1 MSYDGGGVV
10 PGGHAREAIRRGP
23 RSPAEAAVVYGLQT
37 LAAAAIPR
45 ESPPANASP
54 SEREA
59 FGKRARKQAP
69 RSSNGEWAPGG
80 DRPDPVD
87 ILERQAAD
95 RVPELVPLRYGRM
108 LDSPFAFYRGAAAIM
123 AADLAST
130 PRSGLWV
137 QACGDAHLS
146 NFGAYASPSRDLVV
160 DVNDFDETLPG
171 PWEWDLKR
179 LAASFEIAG
188 RGRGFKRSERRSV
201 VMTAAREYRE
211 VMRRLAGMHNLD
223 VWYLRVEV
231 GALRDQLAPRATAQR
246 LRTFERNVAKA
257 RRKTRMRAFSKLT
270 ERVDGQLR
278 IASDPPVLIPLE
290 EIFSGPQAATAEAR
304 IREVLESYRETLS
317 PARRHLVDG
326 YRYVHAARKV
336 VGVGSVGTRAW
347 IALFVGRDEGDP
359 LFLQIKEAQ
368 RSVLEPYTARSEYR
382 HQGQRVV
389 EGQQLTQSTSDILLG
404 WLTAAGPDD
413 QERDFY
419 VRQLWD
425 QKGSPAIETMG
436 PNDLSLYA
444 RVCGAILARAHAR
457 SGDRI
462 AIAGYLGSGE
472 RMDCAVADF
481 AAAYADQNERDHAA
495 LEAAAA
501 DGKIAI
507 ERESE

>member
-1 MSYDGGGVV
+1 M
-10 PGGHAREAIRRGP
+10 P
-23 RSPAEAAVVYGLQT
+23 T

-45 ESPPANASP
+45 ESPPAHALP

-69 RSSNGEWAPGG
+69 RSSHGEWAPAG
-80 DRPDPVD
+80 DRPDPVE

-108 LDSPFAFYRGAAAIM
+108 LDSPFAFYRGAAALM
-123 AADLAST
+123 AADLAPT
-130 PRSGLWV
+130 PTSGLWV

-146 NFGAYASPSRDLVV
+146 NYGVYASPSRDLVV
-160 DVNDFDETLPG
+160 DINDFDETLPG

-179 LAASFEIAG
+179 LATSFEIAG
-188 RGRGFKRSERRSV
+188 RDRGLKRSERRSV

-223 VWYLRVEV
+223 VWYLRDDVA
-231 GALRDQLAPRATAQR
+231 ALRDQLAPHATAER
-246 LRTFERNVAKA
+246 LRIFDRNVAKA
-257 RRKTRMRAFSKLT
+257 RRKTRLRALSKLT
-270 ERVDGQLR
+270 ERVDGELR
-278 IASDPPVLIPLE
+278 IASDPPVLVPLE
-290 EIFSGPQAATAEAR
+290 EVFSGPQAATAEAR
-304 IREVLESYRETLS
+304 IRKLLEGYRETLG
-317 PARRHLVDG
+317 PARRHLFDG

-347 IALFVGRDEGDP
+347 IALLVGRDEGDP
-359 LFLQIKEAQ
+359 LFLQVKEAQ
-368 RSVLEPYTARSEYR
+368 RSVLEPFTARSEYR

-389 EGQQLTQSTSDILLG
+389 EGQQLIQSTSDILLG
-404 WLTAAGPDD
+404 WLTAAGPDS

-425 QKGSPAIETMG
+425 QKGSAAIETMR
-436 PNDLSLYA
+436 PNDLRLYA

-472 RMDCAVADF
+472 GMDRAIADF
-481 AAAYADQNERDHAA
+481 AAAYADQNERDYAA
-495 LEAAAA
+495 LAAATA
-501 DGKIAI
+501 YGRIAV
-507 ERESE
+507 ERESD